1 MFIFII
7 LSTIALIS
15 IIISICSVSQSS
27 SVANE
32 SNFNYDISN
41 KNEDFDF
48 FDYNRN
54 NFIIE
59 DHEIVYEDNVSIMDN
74 KCRVYYKDFN
84 SCNSSTMNVSD
95 EKGNVYTVFN
105 HQNQDSKCWYDED
118 YDSGYGYNFSD
129 EYDSY
134 NSSSY
139 YEDNSCSDD
148 YYGSYSYDG
157 WFSSESDEDNGWF

>member
-15 IIISICSVSQSS
+15 IIISICSVSKSS

-32 SNFNYDISN
+32 SNFNYDINN
-41 KNEDFDF
+41 KNDDFDC
-48 FDYNRN
+48 YRN

-59 DHEIVYEDNVSIMDN
+59 YNEIVYEDNVSIIDN

-84 SCNSSTMNVSD
+84 SCDSSTMNVSD